1 MYQVLAIILDVYGS
15 IRRETGKS
23 ETASPPQSASIT
35 RAYQTPQA
43 CSLARFLVWGCL
55 KWEYTD
61 GPQMHWFINVDHVTM
76 FRIELIL
83 KSISPI
89 NGHHTRA
96 TGGSPFGVCCCSY
109 IAEECG

>member
-96 TGGSPFGVCCCSY
+96 TGGSPFGVCCCR
-109 IAEECG
+109 